1 MDIRY
6 RRGKSSEEKLS
17 EAQARSIPADKSKNF
32 LDFAMRVRR
41 RVRQVPLILCLML
54 LTSFFQVG
62 QSVWPLSIP
71 HQAFIVGIVPQPCH
85 NMGLSDDQK
94 QICMSEA
101 NRELLPTIRYGA
113 SLAYKQ
119 CQYQFKY
126 RRWNCSVPEK
136 DSNSLFRRITGKG
149 TKEAAFTY
157 AISAAG
163 VVHSI
168 ARSCVEGNLS
178 MCGCSRERRPKD
190 LNSNYQWGGCG
201 DNIEYGAKFAKKF
214 MKAGENSKPK
224 DTRELERKLMNL
236 HNNEVGIQ
244 MVIKEAKVVC
254 SCHGISGSCNM
265 KTCQRVLSEFRK
277 IGDLLHEK
285 YDNAVRVKM
294 ERKDTLEVLNIVK
307 RKRNGEYRRDNGRL
321 RSTNK
326 EAGKESL
333 VFTKESPNYCDKSS
347 DFPSTVG
354 RLCTA
359 TSYGS
364 DSCENLCCG
373 RGFQKAQVRVK
384 KRCECKFHWCCEI
397 RCKQCEQ
404 IETRHTCS

>member
-6 RRGKSSEEKLS
+6 RRGQSSEEKPS

-32 LDFAMRVRR
+32 LDFAMKVRR

-62 QSVWPLSIP
+62 QSIWPLSIP

-244 MVIKEAKVVC
+244 VIRDNYEIRC
-254 SCHGISGSCNM
+254 RCHGISQSCEI
-265 KTCQRVLSEFRK
+265 KTCWKELVQFST
-277 IGDLLHEK
+277 IGEK
-285 YDNAVRVKM
+285 LRTMYDKAVKVRL
-294 ERKDTLEVLNIVK
+294 D
-307 RKRNGEYRRDNGRL
+307 RRTGRL
-321 RSTNK
+321 LKGNKKSENQKVTGRRRSTSNK
-326 EAGKESL
+326 PTIGNLIYLES
-333 VFTKESPNYCDKSS
+333 SPNYCIRSKRRGILG
-347 DFPSTVG
+347 TAG
-354 RLCTA
+354 RECKVEA
-359 TSYGS
+359 AEDGNCY
-364 DSCENLCCG
+364 DLCCR
-373 RGFQKAQVRVK
+373 RGFLPQQVLVVE
-384 KRCECKFHWCCEI
+384 RCECKFHWCCEI
-397 RCKQCEQ
+397 RCKECRRYQTKYFCL
-404 IETRHTCS
+404 

>member
-1 MDIRY
+1 
-6 RRGKSSEEKLS
+6 
-17 EAQARSIPADKSKNF
+17 
-32 LDFAMRVRR
+32 
-41 RVRQVPLILCLML
+41 
-54 LTSFFQVG
+54 
-62 QSVWPLSIP
+62 
-71 HQAFIVGIVPQPCH
+71 
-85 NMGLSDDQK
+85 
-94 QICMSEA
+94 
-101 NRELLPTIRYGA
+101 
-113 SLAYKQ
+113 
-119 CQYQFKY
+119 
-126 RRWNCSVPEK
+126 
-136 DSNSLFRRITGKG
+136 
-149 TKEAAFTY
+149 
-157 AISAAG
+157 
-163 VVHSI
+163 
-168 ARSCVEGNLS
+168 
-178 MCGCSRERRPKD
+178 
-190 LNSNYQWGGCG
+190 
-201 DNIEYGAKFAKKF
+201 
-214 MKAGENSKPK
+214 
-224 DTRELERKLMNL
+224 
-236 HNNEVGIQ
+236 

-359 TSYGS
+359 ASYGS

-404 IETRHTCS
+404 IETRHTCSWKLLRSIVHWKNPNNGTISKEHYGEQALYVVLLVYSCRKLMKLGFF